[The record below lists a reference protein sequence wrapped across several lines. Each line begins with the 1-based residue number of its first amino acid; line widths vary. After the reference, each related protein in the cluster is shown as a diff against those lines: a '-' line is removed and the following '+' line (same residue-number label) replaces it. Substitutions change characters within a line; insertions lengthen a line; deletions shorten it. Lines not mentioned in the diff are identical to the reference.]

1 MSGLKDTGDYGGP
14 SSRSCQAADTVI
26 RIRDTV
32 IGGKSISVIGG
43 PSDSVPRE
51 EFAQTAR
58 LLKRSGADILRG
70 EFVLGVEEGMDVEG
84 LKMLQD
90 VAHSCGMLALTPVP
104 SSQHAE
110 VCAEY
115 ADILAVGVRNMQNRD
130 LLSHLAKTG
139 KCILL
144 RRGLSATYRD
154 LLGAADFILSRGNPN
169 VILLERGIRTFE
181 SYTRNTLDIAA
192 VPALQRLS
200 HLPVFA
206 DPSHAPGRR
215 EMVDPLGKAAIA
227 AGASGIFIELD
238 LDEAGDNPRR
248 VSLSPRQWSE
258 LGRDLAKLAPI
269 VGRLYGSAGESR

>member
-1 MSGLKDTGDYGGP
+1 MSKLAELGDYGGP
-14 SSRSCQAADTVI
+14 SSRSVAPADTII
-26 RIRDTV
+26 RVRDTV
-32 IGGKSISVIGG
+32 IGGQSISVIGG
-43 PSDSVPRE
+43 PSDSIPRE
-51 EFAQTAR
+51 QFEETAR
-58 LLKRSGADILRG
+58 LLRMSGANILRG

-84 LKMLQD
+84 LKMLRD
-90 VAHSCGMLALTPVP
+90 VAHSNGLLALTPVP
-104 SSQHAE
+104 SSQHTE
-110 VCAEY
+110 VCAEH

-130 LLSHLAKTG
+130 LLHHLAKTG

-192 VPALQRLS
+192 IPALQRLS

-215 EMVDPLGKAAIA
+215 ELVNPLSKAVIA

-238 LDEAGDNPRR
+238 LDGERGDAKG
-248 VSLSPRQWSE
+248 VALSPGQWSA
-258 LGRDLAKLAPI
+258 LGRDLTQLAPV
-269 VGRLYGSAGESR
+269 VGKSYGAANE